1 MHRRLSFMLSGAQV
15 GITVTSLVVGFIAE
29 PTLGAALTPAMR
41 SIGLPDG
48 ASKGVALVV
57 GFLFATTLQ
66 MVVGELAPKNL
77 AIARPEPVAR
87 ALSGSLVIFMRVT
100 SPIVKLFDGAA
111 NRLLRRFGI
120 EPVEELHG
128 GVSIEELDVIIDA
141 SVETGKLSERQA
153 ALIERAIEFRSIQ
166 VSAVM
171 QPWNRVVT
179 IESTGSADDLR
190 KLLST
195 RHSRFPVVED
205 DVVLGVATSKALYR
219 LSIDEMR
226 RIPVTEIMFSVLP
239 VPETAGVLAL
249 LADLR
254 AEPSEMAIVIDEH
267 GGPAGVVTLEDL
279 VEELVGTAG
288 DDDDGARRGHRCS
301 RRSIVDR
308 ARPDTTR

>member
-1 MHRRLSFMLSGAQV
+1 MLSGAQV

-87 ALSGSLVIFMRVT
+87 ALSGSLIIFMRVT

-205 DVVLGVATSKALYR
+205 DVVLGGGNVKGPVSAV
-219 LSIDEMR
+219 DR
-226 RIPVTEIMFSVLP
+226 RDAANTGDRNYVF
-239 VPETAGVLAL
+239 GLARPG
-249 LADLR
+249 DCR
-254 AEPSEMAIVIDEH
+254 RTGTP
-267 GGPAGVVTLEDL
+267 GGPAGRT
-279 VEELVGTAG
+279 VGDG
-288 DDDDGARRGHRCS
+288 DR
-301 RRSIVDR
+301 DR
-308 ARPDTTR
+308 